1 MIETLQSLRFIF
13 FVMIFMSHFEYDGLP
28 AFDAGGDCGVSFFF
42 ILSGFVLSS
51 AYGNKVSSDGF
62 RYRQFMARRVK
73 KLYPLHLLC
82 LLAFVVINIRSMD
95 AGTLVR
101 LLPNLLLVQ
110 SWIPSAGFY
119 FSANA
124 VSWFLSDILLCYS
137 VFPVVFRAVR
147 RMTPMALTG
156 AWAAVLAAYAVLL
169 CNIPDA
175 MTNAIVYVFPPVRTV
190 DFAIGVTLWRV
201 AVWLKG
207 RHEAVSE
214 SRLLAFDSRSA
225 GLRSRLTA
233 TAAEL
238 AVFAALAMTLAAHP
252 YVNLQ
257 IRTACLFWPVN
268 VAIILLFACERQGGA
283 VAWLLRRKPLIWL
296 GNISFPLFMVHQMA
310 ISITLASL
318 LRLSSITPEPPYWL
332 ALTLC
337 AATTLAGTA
346 LAQYII
352 KVRVKRSESEE

>member
-124 VSWFLSDILLCYS
+124 VSWFLSDILLCYA

-201 AVWLKG
+201 AAWLKK
-207 RHEAVSE
+207 RRIAVFE
-214 SRLLAFDSRSA
+214 
-225 GLRSRLTA
+225 SRLTA

-310 ISITLASL
+310 ISITLAVL
-318 LRLSSITPEPPYWL
+318 LRLSSITPEPHCWL

>member
-201 AVWLKG
+201 AAWLKG
-207 RHEAVSE
+207 RRAAVFE
-214 SRLLAFDSRSA
+214 
-225 GLRSRLTA
+225 SRLTA

-283 VAWLLRRKPLIWL
+283 VACLLRRKPLIWL

-310 ISITLASL
+310 ISITLAVL

>member
-124 VSWFLSDILLCYS
+124 VSWFLSDILLCYA

-201 AVWLKG
+201 AAWLKK
-207 RHEAVSE
+207 RRIAVFE
-214 SRLLAFDSRSA
+214 
-225 GLRSRLTA
+225 SRLTA

-310 ISITLASL
+310 ISITLAVL

-346 LAQYII
+346 LAHII
-352 KVRVKRSESEE
+352 KVRVKRSESEEVRE

>member
-124 VSWFLSDILLCYS
+124 VSWFLSDILLCYA
-137 VFPVVFRAVR
+137 VFPIVFRAVR

-175 MTNAIVYVFPPVRTV
+175 ITNAIVYVFPPVRTV

-201 AVWLKG
+201 AVWLKK
-207 RHEAVSE
+207 RRIAVFE
-214 SRLLAFDSRSA
+214 
-225 GLRSRLTA
+225 SRLTA

-268 VAIILLFACERQGGA
+268 VVIILLFACEKQGGA

-310 ISITLASL
+310 ISITLTVL
-318 LRLSSITPEPPYWL
+318 PCLSAIIPAPPYWL

-352 KVRVKRSESEE
+352 KVRVKSDE

>member
-13 FVMIFMSHFEYDGLP
+13 FVMIFMSHFEYDGRP

-137 VFPVVFRAVR
+137 VFPVVFRVVR
-147 RMTPMALTG
+147 RMTPAALTG

-201 AVWLKG
+201 AVWLKK
-207 RHEAVSE
+207 RRIAVFE
-214 SRLLAFDSRSA
+214 
-225 GLRSRLTA
+225 SRLTA

-268 VAIILLFACERQGGA
+268 VAIILLFACERQGGE

>member
-137 VFPVVFRAVR
+137 VFPAVFQAVH
-147 RMTPMALTG
+147 RMTPMALTA

-201 AVWLKG
+201 AVWLKK
-207 RHEAVSE
+207 RRIAVFE
-214 SRLLAFDSRSA
+214 
-225 GLRSRLTA
+225 SRLTA

-268 VAIILLFACERQGGA
+268 VAIILLFACEKQGGA

-310 ISITLASL
+310 ISITLAVL

-352 KVRVKRSESEE
+352 KVRVKRSE

>member
-95 AGTLVR
+95 AGAIVR

-201 AVWLKG
+201 AAWLKG
-207 RHEAVSE
+207 RRAAVFE
-214 SRLLAFDSRSA
+214 
-225 GLRSRLTA
+225 SRLTA

-283 VAWLLRRKPLIWL
+283 VACLLRRKPLIWL

-310 ISITLASL
+310 ISITLTVL
-318 LRLSSITPEPPYWL
+318 LRLSAITPEPPYWL

-352 KVRVKRSESEE
+352 KVRVQSEKV

>member
-13 FVMIFMSHFEYDGLP
+13 FVMIFMSHFEYDGRP

-137 VFPVVFRAVR
+137 VFPVVFRVVR
-147 RMTPMALTG
+147 RMTPAALTG

-201 AVWLKG
+201 AIWLKE
-207 RHEAVSE
+207 RRAAVLE
-214 SRLLAFDSRSA
+214 
-225 GLRSRLTA
+225 SRLTA

-257 IRTACLFWPVN
+257 IRTACLFWPVCA
-268 VAIILLFACERQGGA
+268 AIILLFACERQGGA

-310 ISITLASL
+310 ISITLTVL
-318 LRLSSITPEPPYWL
+318 PCLSAVIPTSPYWL

-352 KVRVKRSESEE
+352 KVKVLSEKV

>member
-13 FVMIFMSHFEYDGLP
+13 FVMIFMSHFEYDGRP

-95 AGTLVR
+95 AGTLMR

-137 VFPVVFRAVR
+137 VFPVVFRVVR
-147 RMTPMALTG
+147 RMTPAALTG

-201 AVWLKG
+201 AIWLKE
-207 RHEAVSE
+207 RRAAVLE
-214 SRLLAFDSRSA
+214 
-225 GLRSRLTA
+225 SRLTA

-268 VAIILLFACERQGGA
+268 VAIILLFACEKQGGA

-310 ISITLASL
+310 ISITLAVL
-318 LRLSSITPEPPYWL
+318 PCLSAVIPTSPYWL

-352 KVRVKRSESEE
+352 KVRVKRSE

>member
-137 VFPVVFRAVR
+137 VFPAVFQAVR

-190 DFAIGVTLWRV
+190 DFTIGVTLWRV
-201 AVWLKG
+201 AVWLKK
-207 RHEAVSE
+207 RRIAVFE
-214 SRLLAFDSRSA
+214 
-225 GLRSRLTA
+225 SRLTA

-238 AVFAALAMTLAAHP
+238 TVFAALAMTLAAHP
-252 YVNLQ
+252 YVSPQ
-257 IRTACLFWPVN
+257 IRTACLFWPVCA
-268 VAIILLFACERQGGA
+268 AIILLFACERQGGA

-352 KVRVKRSESEE
+352 KVRVQSEKV

>member
-137 VFPVVFRAVR
+137 VFPAVFQAVH

-201 AVWLKG
+201 AVWLKK
-207 RHEAVSE
+207 RRIAVFE
-214 SRLLAFDSRSA
+214 
-225 GLRSRLTA
+225 SRLTA

-268 VAIILLFACERQGGA
+268 VAIILLFACEKQCGA
-283 VAWLLRRKPLIWL
+283 LAWLLRRKPLIWL

-310 ISITLASL
+310 ICITLAVL
-318 LRLSSITPEPPYWL
+318 PRLSAVIPTSPYWL

>member
-137 VFPVVFRAVR
+137 VFPAVFQAVH

-201 AVWLKG
+201 VAWLKK
-207 RHEAVSE
+207 RRIAVFE
-214 SRLLAFDSRSA
+214 
-225 GLRSRLTA
+225 SRLTA

-268 VAIILLFACERQGGA
+268 VAIILLFACEKQGGA
-283 VAWLLRRKPLIWL
+283 LAWLLRRKPLIWL

-310 ISITLASL
+310 ICITLASL

-352 KVRVKRSESEE
+352 KVRVKSEESEE